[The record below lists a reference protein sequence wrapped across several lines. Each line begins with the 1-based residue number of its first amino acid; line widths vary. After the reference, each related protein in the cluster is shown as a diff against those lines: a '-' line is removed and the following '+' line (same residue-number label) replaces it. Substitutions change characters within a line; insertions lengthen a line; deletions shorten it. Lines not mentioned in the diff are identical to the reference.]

1 MVQVI
6 QLSDLH
12 DIAVYVSTEA
22 LTWLLFKYASLP
34 CLVNLI
40 PISPSEEQNQQLSDR
55 FVLHSGKDLIAD
67 LVVEKL
73 ASTPF
78 NQDQVDVCLLMVG
91 VQLDAV
97 FEQPLLKVK
106 NDLVVQF
113 AHLLVQIVAHNL
125 ELSHDSPVIE
135 TSSLEVNHVL
145 ICELVGQRKWLE

>member
-67 LVVEKL
+67 LLNMIKGRYDHEITVR
-73 ASTPF
+73 T
-78 NQDQVDVCLLMVG
+78 DT
-91 VQLDAV
+91 V
-97 FEQPLLKVK
+97 FGTKAAK
-106 NDLVVQF
+106 WRK
-113 AHLLVQIVAHNL
+113 
-125 ELSHDSPVIE
+125 
-135 TSSLEVNHVL
+135 
-145 ICELVGQRKWLE
+145 ICGK

>member
-55 FVLHSGKDLIAD
+55 FVLHSGEDLIAD
-67 LVVEKL
+67 LIVEKL

-78 NQDQVDVCLLMVG
+78 NQDQVDVSLLMVG
-91 VQLDAV
+91 VELHAV
-97 FEQPLLKVK
+97 FEKPLLEVK

-113 AHLLVQIVAHNL
+113 AHLFV
-125 ELSHDSPVIE
+125 
-135 TSSLEVNHVL
+135 
-145 ICELVGQRKWLE
+145 

>member
-22 LTWLLFKYASLP
+22 LTWLLFKYASFP
-34 CLVNLI
+34 CLINLI

-113 AHLLVQIVAHNL
+113 AHLLVQIVAHDF

-135 TSSLEVNHVL
+135 TSSLEVNHVF
-145 ICELVGQRKWLE
+145 ICELVG

>member
-22 LTWLLFKYASLP
+22 LTRLLFKYASFP
-34 CLVNLI
+34 CLINLI

-55 FVLHSGKDLIAD
+55 FVLHSGEDLITD
-67 LVVEKL
+67 LIVEKL

-78 NQDQVDVCLLMVG
+78 NQDQVDVSLLMVG
-91 VQLDAV
+91 VELHAV
-97 FEQPLLKVK
+97 FEKPFLKVK

-113 AHLLVQIVAHNL
+113 AHLLVQIVAHDF
-125 ELSHDSPVIE
+125 ELSHDSPIVE
-135 TSSLEVNHVL
+135 TSSLEVNHVF
-145 ICELVGQRKWLE
+145 ICELVG

>member
-91 VQLDAV
+91 VELHAV
-97 FEQPLLKVK
+97 FEKPFLEVK
-106 NDLVVQF
+106 DDLVVQF
-113 AHLLVQIVAHNL
+113 AHLFVQIVAHDF
-125 ELSHDSPVIE
+125 ELSHDSPVVE
-135 TSSLEVNHVL
+135 TSSLEVNHVF
-145 ICELVGQRKWLE
+145 ICELVG